1 MERRLTSPDVLVV
14 GGGIIGAACAHA
26 LATRGIT
33 VAIRDSGSESGIAT
47 QGSAGML
54 APLAETGADDPL
66 LGISV
71 RGRDLYREVVPPL
84 EEETGVAI
92 GLWSDGI
99 LKVAFTEQEEDAI
112 RHAIAWQRQQGLN
125 SEWLPAGDLR
135 ERYPGLNPDIRGAM
149 LAPEDGALEPLAL
162 LEGFLLSAT
171 RHGARLT
178 RGERVERIERDEGRV
193 TGVGTAD
200 GPIEAG
206 AVLIAAGC
214 WAGQIEGLPRPLSVE
229 PVRGQMTAF
238 DWPADE
244 PGAIVYGPGG
254 YVLRRGNEL
263 LAGST
268 MEHVGFDADVTET
281 GQARI
286 IEHATRLYPA
296 LEDATIRRRWAGL
309 RPGTP
314 DGRPIVGP
322 DPEVSGLWYAAGHGR
337 NGILLAAVTG
347 EIIAHQFLGE
357 DVEYDLS
364 PVAPGRFWSS

>member
-1 MERRLTSPDVLVV
+1 MLIV

-26 LATRGIT
+26 LATRGVT
-33 VAIRDSGSESGIAT
+33 VAIRDSGSEGGIAT
-47 QGSAGML
+47 QASAGML

-71 RGRDLYREVVPPL
+71 RARDLYREAVPPL
-84 EEETGVAI
+84 EEETGVSI

-99 LKVAFTEQEEDAI
+99 LKVAFTAEEEDAI
-112 RHAIAWQRQQGLN
+112 LHAIAWQRQQGLN

-135 ERYPGLNPDIRGAM
+135 ERHPGLTDEVRGAM

-162 LEGFLLSAT
+162 LEAFLLSAT

-178 RGERVERIERDEGRV
+178 RGERVEALEIRDERV
-193 TGVGTAD
+193 TGVRTNRGRL
-200 GPIEAG
+200 EAG
-206 AVLIAAGC
+206 SVLVAAGC
-214 WAGQIEGLPRPLSVE
+214 WSGRLGGLPRPLSVE
-229 PVRGQMTAF
+229 PIRGQMTAF
-238 DWPADE
+238 DWPAEE
-244 PGAIVYGPGG
+244 PGAIVYSRGG
-254 YVLRRGNEL
+254 YVLRRGEEL

-268 MEHVGFDADVTET
+268 MEHVGFEADVTET
-281 GQARI
+281 GQAKI

-296 LEDATIRRRWAGL
+296 LADAPIRRRWAGL

-314 DGRPIVGP
+314 DGHPIVGP
-322 DPEVSGLWYAAGHGR
+322 DPGVSGLWYATGHGR

-357 DVEYDLS
+357 EVEYDLA